1 MAEYIYEGLFILNS
15 NRYGRDPEGV
25 AGSVQALIEKQE
37 GTVLVSRLWE
47 ERRLAYSIN
56 GQRKGTYWL
65 TYFRMDGEKITD
77 LNQQA
82 HREDDLLRHLVIR
95 IDPRI
100 ADTLISHAQQTVR
113 QSTGGAAEKASHRT
127 EGKQGNTADVSVA
140 TVEAERPVALPWRPD
155 RGILGRGTFVHLTCV
170 GGEDNGKLQSRRF
183 SREPDKGS

>member
-25 AGSVQALIEKQE
+25 AGSIQSLIEKQE

-47 ERRLAYSIN
+47 ERRLAYPIN

-65 TYFRMDGEKITD
+65 TYVRMDGEKIAD

-82 HREDDLLRHLVIR
+82 NRDDDLLRHLVIR

-100 ADTLISHAQQTVR
+100 ADALISHAQQSVK
-113 QSTGGAAEKASHRT
+113 QSEPAERPARPA
-127 EGKQGNTADVSVA
+127 EGQKELEDVSVA
-140 TVEAERPVALPWRPD
+140 TTLEAE
-155 RGILGRGTFVHLTCV
+155 
-170 GGEDNGKLQSRRF
+170 
-183 SREPDKGS
+183 

>member
-1 MAEYIYEGLFILNS
+1 MSEYIYEGLFILNS

-113 QSTGGAAEKASHRT
+113 QSTSGAAEKVSNRT
-127 EGKQGNTADVSVA
+127 EEKPGDTANVSVA
-140 TVEAERPVALPWRPD
+140 TVEAE
-155 RGILGRGTFVHLTCV
+155 
-170 GGEDNGKLQSRRF
+170 
-183 SREPDKGS
+183 

>member
-25 AGSVQALIEKQE
+25 AGAIQSLIEKQE

-47 ERRLAYSIN
+47 ERRLAYPID

-65 TYFRMDGEKITD
+65 TYFRMDGEKMAD

-82 HREDDLLRHLVIR
+82 NRNDDLLRHLVIR

-100 ADTLISHAQQTVR
+100 SDTLISHAQQTVR
-113 QSTGGAAEKASHRT
+113 QSSPAAPEKSSGPPQVEKEKEKEKAK
-127 EGKQGNTADVSVA
+127 EKEKEKDVEDVSVA
-140 TVEAERPVALPWRPD
+140 TVEAE
-155 RGILGRGTFVHLTCV
+155 
-170 GGEDNGKLQSRRF
+170 
-183 SREPDKGS
+183 

>member
-25 AGSVQALIEKQE
+25 TGAIQSLIEKQE

-47 ERRLAYSIN
+47 ERRLAYPID

-65 TYFRMDGEKITD
+65 TYFRMDGEKMAD

-82 HREDDLLRHLVIR
+82 NRNDDLLRHLVIR

-100 ADTLISHAQQTVR
+100 SDTLISHAQQTVR
-113 QSTGGAAEKASHRT
+113 QSSPAAPEKSSGPPQVEKEKAK
-127 EGKQGNTADVSVA
+127 EKDVEDVSVA
-140 TVEAERPVALPWRPD
+140 TVEAE
-155 RGILGRGTFVHLTCV
+155 
-170 GGEDNGKLQSRRF
+170 
-183 SREPDKGS
+183 

>member
-25 AGSVQALIEKQE
+25 AGSIQALVEKQE

-47 ERRLAYSIN
+47 ERRLAYPIN

-65 TYFRMDGEKITD
+65 TYFRMAGEKIAD

-82 HREDDLLRHLVIR
+82 NRDDDLLRHLVIR

-113 QSTGGAAEKASHRT
+113 QSAEATT
-127 EGKQGNTADVSVA
+127 ERPSGPPAGQKESGKVSVA
-140 TVEAERPVALPWRPD
+140 TTVEAE
-155 RGILGRGTFVHLTCV
+155 
-170 GGEDNGKLQSRRF
+170 
-183 SREPDKGS
+183 

>member
-25 AGSVQALIEKQE
+25 AGSIQSLIEKQA

-47 ERRLAYSIN
+47 ERRLAYPID

-65 TYFRMDGEKITD
+65 TYFRMDGEKIAE

-82 HREDDLLRHLVIR
+82 NRDDDLLRHMVIR

-100 ADTLISHAQQTVR
+100 ADALISHAQQTV
-113 QSTGGAAEKASHRT
+113 
-127 EGKQGNTADVSVA
+127 KQGEPTGERPTRPPQGQPELEDVSVA
-140 TVEAERPVALPWRPD
+140 STVETE
-155 RGILGRGTFVHLTCV
+155 
-170 GGEDNGKLQSRRF
+170 
-183 SREPDKGS
+183 

>member
-82 HREDDLLRHLVIR
+82 HREDDLPHVVAVAHAVRH
-95 IDPRI
+95 PR
-100 ADTLISHAQQTVR
+100 
-113 QSTGGAAEKASHRT
+113 GGADGARE
-127 EGKQGNTADVSVA
+127 
-140 TVEAERPVALPWRPD
+140 ERGEPAQREVDLH
-155 RGILGRGTFVHLTCV
+155 GR
-170 GGEDNGKLQSRRF
+170 D
-183 SREPDKGS
+183 

>member
-25 AGSVQALIEKQE
+25 AGSIQALIEKQE

-47 ERRLAYSIN
+47 ERRLAYPIN

-65 TYFRMDGEKITD
+65 TYFRMDGEKMPS

-82 HREDDLLRHLVIR
+82 NRDADFLRHLVIR

-100 ADTLISHAQQTVR
+100 ADTLISHAQETVR
-113 QSTGGAAEKASHRT
+113 QSSSASSPPAKASAPAEAQKET
-127 EGKQGNTADVSVA
+127 EDASVA
-140 TVEAERPVALPWRPD
+140 TVEAE
-155 RGILGRGTFVHLTCV
+155 
-170 GGEDNGKLQSRRF
+170 
-183 SREPDKGS
+183 

>member
-25 AGSVQALIEKQE
+25 AGAIQSLIEKQE

-47 ERRLAYSIN
+47 ERRLAYPID

-65 TYFRMDGEKITD
+65 TYFRMDGEKMAD

-82 HREDDLLRHLVIR
+82 NRNDDLLRHLVIR

-100 ADTLISHAQQTVR
+100 SDTLISHAQQTVR
-113 QSTGGAAEKASHRT
+113 QSSPAAPEKSSGPPQV
-127 EGKQGNTADVSVA
+127 EKEKDKEKDVEDVSVA
-140 TVEAERPVALPWRPD
+140 TVEAE
-155 RGILGRGTFVHLTCV
+155 
-170 GGEDNGKLQSRRF
+170 
-183 SREPDKGS
+183 

>member
-25 AGSVQALIEKQE
+25 AGAIQSLIEKQE

-47 ERRLAYSIN
+47 ERRLAYPID

-65 TYFRMDGEKITD
+65 TYFRMDGEKMAD

-82 HREDDLLRHLVIR
+82 NRNDDLLRHLVIR

-100 ADTLISHAQQTVR
+100 SDTLISHAQQTVR
-113 QSTGGAAEKASHRT
+113 QSSPAAPEKSSGPPQVDKDKDKAK
-127 EGKQGNTADVSVA
+127 ENDVEDVSVA
-140 TVEAERPVALPWRPD
+140 TVEAE
-155 RGILGRGTFVHLTCV
+155 
-170 GGEDNGKLQSRRF
+170 
-183 SREPDKGS
+183 

>member
-25 AGSVQALIEKQE
+25 AGSIQSLIEKQA

-47 ERRLAYSIN
+47 ERRLAYPID

-65 TYFRMDGEKITD
+65 TYFRMDGEKIAE

-82 HREDDLLRHLVIR
+82 NRDDDLLRHMVIR

-100 ADTLISHAQQTVR
+100 ADALISHAQQTV
-113 QSTGGAAEKASHRT
+113 
-127 EGKQGNTADVSVA
+127 KQGEPAGERPTRPPQGQPELEDVSVA
-140 TVEAERPVALPWRPD
+140 STVETE
-155 RGILGRGTFVHLTCV
+155 
-170 GGEDNGKLQSRRF
+170 
-183 SREPDKGS
+183 

>member
-1 MAEYIYEGLFILNS
+1 LAEYIYEGLFILNS

-25 AGSVQALIEKQE
+25 AGSIQALIEKRE

-47 ERRLAYSIN
+47 ERRLAYPIN

-65 TYFRMDGEKITD
+65 TYFRMDGEKIAD

-113 QSTGGAAEKASHRT
+113 QSTSDAAKKANDQAK
-127 EGKQGNTADVSVA
+127 EKQGDTADVSVA
-140 TVEAERPVALPWRPD
+140 TVEAE
-155 RGILGRGTFVHLTCV
+155 
-170 GGEDNGKLQSRRF
+170 
-183 SREPDKGS
+183 

>member
-25 AGSVQALIEKQE
+25 AGSIQSLIEKQE

-47 ERRLAYSIN
+47 ERRLAYPID

-65 TYFRMDGEKITD
+65 TYFRMDGEKIAD

-82 HREDDLLRHLVIR
+82 NRDDDLLRHLVIR

-100 ADTLISHAQQTVR
+100 ADALISHAQQTVK
-113 QSTGGAAEKASHRT
+113 QSEPAGGRT
-127 EGKQGNTADVSVA
+127 TRPPQGQQALEDVSVA
-140 TVEAERPVALPWRPD
+140 TTQETE
-155 RGILGRGTFVHLTCV
+155 
-170 GGEDNGKLQSRRF
+170 
-183 SREPDKGS
+183 

>member
-25 AGSVQALIEKQE
+25 AGSIQSLIEKQD

-47 ERRLAYSIN
+47 ERRLAYPID

-65 TYFRMDGEKITD
+65 TYFRMDGEKIAD

-82 HREDDLLRHLVIR
+82 NRDDNFLRHLVIR

-100 ADTLISHAQQTVR
+100 ADALISHAQQTVR
-113 QSTGGAAEKASHRT
+113 QSGAAAGEQPNRAPKA
-127 EGKQGNTADVSVA
+127 KQELQADASVA
-140 TVEAERPVALPWRPD
+140 TTVETE
-155 RGILGRGTFVHLTCV
+155 
-170 GGEDNGKLQSRRF
+170 
-183 SREPDKGS
+183 